1 MIPVGAVRTAPLA
14 GETAFSL
21 LRRAAARYGM
31 TPAQVLPWWSWA
43 NHPPRHPGTGTGP
56 RPDAEVLFDRAGQQ
70 VLARLCGVPEQ
81 HLARALPSW
90 PHAAALFGEET
101 DPARPRARWELAS
114 RVAGP
119 VALACRRCAAR
130 RTGRDGEVLRYLPL
144 WRRVCPRHRY
154 WQPDAPDGHDGQDG
168 QDGQDGY
175 GPVVL
180 NVSGCP
186 EIGRAQRRWEAVARR
201 AQVAGHDAGRVFAM
215 AHAVVARWWEQAL
228 YWEEESIWPGRLHR
242 VAGGSAGERLA
253 WWRAVGRDAVTLPE
267 TVAVA
272 GALIDPVLHEV
283 VWADAGG
290 ARSVRPLGPDGRFV
304 ARLGELVARPWL
316 GPLAGDDCPSA
327 LYDFM
332 GVVVRTRRWPPAPG
346 ASGPAAYG
354 YDPFFLRREWRPP
367 SVAAGLRQLAGQ
379 EYAARQEADRRARS
393 GAGWSAGEAFTD
405 RRGRRGRAYRR
416 RPAP

>member
-1 MIPVGAVRTAPLA
+1 MIPAGALRTAPLA

-31 TPAQVLPWWSWA
+31 TTAQVLPWWSWA
-43 NHPPRHPGTGTGP
+43 NHPPRQTGTGP
-56 RPDAEVLFDRAGQQ
+56 RPDTEVLLDRAGQQ

-90 PHAAALFGEET
+90 PHAAAVFGEET
-101 DPARPRARWELAS
+101 DAARPRARWELAP

-130 RTGRDGEVLRYLPL
+130 RTGRDEEVLRYLPR
-144 WRRVCPRHRY
+144 WRRVCLRHQY
-154 WQPDAPDGHDGQDG
+154 WQPDAHDGQ
-168 QDGQDGY
+168 

-180 NVSGCP
+180 DVSGCP

-201 AQVAGHDAGRVFAM
+201 AQGAGHDAGRVFAM
-215 AHAVVARWWEQAL
+215 AHTVVARWWEQAL
-228 YWEEESIWPGRLHR
+228 YWDEESIWPDRLHR
-242 VAGGSAGERLA
+242 VAGGSAGERLG

-272 GALIDPVLHEV
+272 GALVDPVLQEM

-290 ARSVRPLGPDGRFV
+290 TRGVRPLGPDGRFV

-332 GVVVRTRRWPPAPG
+332 GVVVRTRRWPMPPG
-346 ASGPAAYG
+346 ASGTAAYG

-367 SVAAGLRQLAGQ
+367 SMAGQLRQLAEQ
-379 EYAARQEADRRARS
+379 EHAAQELASRQEAARRARW
-393 GAGWSAGEAFTD
+393 GPGGNEGEAFTD
-405 RRGRRGRAYRR
+405 RRGRRGRAYYRR
-416 RPAP
+416 AEPS